1 MAAASPLWDL
11 IEEKAAGPKTF
22 PPPALT
28 EQSSRGCLAPR
39 TNYFTQP
46 HFTISTSEAFTPLLR
61 TRSLPNLHLRLS
73 PFQCGCGSALLLWAR
88 FTCQNNVKTSK
99 CQNLESMIGS
109 SLSGKETRNFLS
121 LLVFCPSLQCERTS
135 PFHETAP
142 RRGKNYF
149 AEVAPRRRCVSLGKW
164 MMTSEYPRELG
175 GQIFITS

>member
-1 MAAASPLWDL
+1 M

-61 TRSLPNLHLRLS
+61 TRSLPYLHLRLS
-73 PFQCGCGSALLLWAR
+73 PFQCGDCCALLLGQDSH
-88 FTCQNNVKTSK
+88 FTCQNHAKTSK
-99 CQNLESMIGS
+99 CQKMASMIGS
-109 SLSGKETRNFLS
+109 SLSGKETWNFLS

-149 AEVAPRRRCVSLGKW
+149 AEVAPRRRCVSLGK
-164 MMTSEYPRELG
+164 
-175 GQIFITS
+175 